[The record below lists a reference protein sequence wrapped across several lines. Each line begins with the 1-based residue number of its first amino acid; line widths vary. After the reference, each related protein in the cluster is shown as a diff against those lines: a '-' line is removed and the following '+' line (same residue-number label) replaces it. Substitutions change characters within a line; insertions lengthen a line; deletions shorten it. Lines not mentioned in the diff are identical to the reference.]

1 MTLKPAVYF
10 PAGFIGIRIRSFD
23 GITICE
29 TDVGME
35 TVLPQEVMG
44 RIITPEEAEAVG
56 IDLWRVMDIG
66 AGGDISLGEEMRDW
80 RIFSRNNLSA
90 MRDMGNGF
98 IWVER
103 ERRALHIN
111 PRIRDALNRRVL
123 AGEELRAFGEETAE
137 RNASGRN
144 YEGQQP
150 PDAIIPAKPLVP
162 EISLQRQI
170 QRPQTPEEAS
180 GIAVDM
186 TECCIFRQTKRGQ
199 QRLTNFVPTPVR
211 REYRL
216 DATGGRTLW
225 YQLRIDMYGQPPQ
238 LLYLEEKELEN
249 IPKAVQC
256 LIDSA
261 TVADTKV
268 AKLLENF
275 VRERLG
281 PLPPAN
287 DSLVLV
293 SPGWQVINQNQGI
306 YAFDNRTPVLP
317 YNFETGRS
325 LEAIPVSPE
334 TGWVWFKELL
344 DVSEDVHITATGVLF
359 SLMGLLFTIFER
371 AEFPLQFALYLVGTT
386 GSLKT
391 SLARVLFLIFT
402 SDETGRSH
410 TFTDTPTA
418 VEKYTGALRDEVGL
432 VDDLEL
438 GDDSMEA
445 ARQRAI
451 FNNLLRMI
459 GDRKG
464 KNRSNPA
471 LKDVKATV
479 THGLVAMTGE
489 QTLGKQSNRLRM
501 VEVEV
506 TKGAIIGER
515 LAEFQD
521 HPERWKTICSAWIHF
536 IEGNFSMICS
546 EIRERSREYR
556 REYQNRFNHA
566 RTIDQLIAFRIT
578 AELLRNFWMNWLHR
592 PAEVD
597 AVINAMIKAV
607 EEVLTRAAEKDERTN
622 PGMSFLLDVDALLG
636 EKGLTI
642 EDDQRAFE
650 KNYDA
655 AGYWNEAGD
664 LLLIRD
670 QAFKAVRTYE
680 QSMGRYFPFDMQK
693 ILKSLDEL
701 GAVCSFA
708 NGRNR
713 TFSVRKG
720 GRNLIHI
727 KGKIFRELVETNKE
741 G

>member
-1 MTLKPAVYF
+1 MTLKPAIYF
-10 PAGFIGIRIRSFD
+10 PAGFIGIKILSFD
-23 GITICE
+23 GITVCE
-29 TDVGME
+29 TDISME
-35 TVLPQEVMG
+35 NALPPEIMG
-44 RIITPEEAEAVG
+44 RVITPEEAEAGGV
-56 IDLWRVMDIG
+56 DLWSVRDIG
-66 AGGDISLGEEMRDW
+66 VEGQVSLGKELQDW
-80 RIFSRNNLSA
+80 RAFSRNDLSD

-98 IWVER
+98 IWIER
-103 ERRALHIN
+103 EQRTIRIN
-111 PRIRDALNRRVL
+111 PRIKDALSRRAL
-123 AGEELRAFGEETAE
+123 EGEELLAFGEEKVAMNAPVKEPEAKHTDEIITA
-137 RNASGRN
+137 RS
-144 YEGQQP
+144 
-150 PDAIIPAKPLVP
+150 LLP
-162 EISLQRQI
+162 EINILRQT
-170 QRPQTPEEAS
+170 QRPQTPDGTS
-180 GIAVDM
+180 NIGVDF
-186 TECCIFRQTKRGQ
+186 TERCIFRQTKHGQ
-199 QRLTNFVPTPVR
+199 QRLANFIPTPIY
-211 REYRL
+211 REYRF
-216 DATGGRTLW
+216 DAEGGKSLW
-225 YQLRIDMYGQPPQ
+225 YQIRIDVYGQIPQ
-238 LLYLEEKELEN
+238 ILCLEEKELEN
-249 IPKAVQC
+249 IPKAVQRQ
-256 LIDSA
+256 IDSA
-261 TVADTKV
+261 TVSDSKV
-268 AKLLENF
+268 AKVLENY
-275 VRERLG
+275 VRERLA

-287 DSLVLV
+287 DRLVLV

-306 YAFDNRTPVLP
+306 YAFDNRSAVPP
-317 YNFETGRS
+317 FNFETGRS
-325 LEAIPVSPE
+325 LEAIEVPSEV
-334 TGWVWFKELL
+334 GWAWFKELL
-344 DVSEDVHITATGVLF
+344 NVSSDMHITATGALF
-359 SLMGLLFTIFER
+359 SLMGLTFTIFER

-402 SDETGRSH
+402 SDETGRNH
-410 TFTDTPTA
+410 TFTDTPVS
-418 VEKYTGALRDEVGL
+418 VEKYIGALRDEVGL

-445 ARQRAI
+445 TRQKAI
-451 FNNLLRMI
+451 FNNVIRMV

-501 VEVEV
+501 VEVDV

-536 IEGNFSMICS
+536 IEANFFAICA

-578 AELLRNFWMNWLHR
+578 AELLRNFWINWLHR
-592 PAEVD
+592 PTEVD

-607 EEVLTRAAEKDERTN
+607 EEVLTRAAERDEKTN
-622 PGMSFLLDVDALLG
+622 PGMCFLLDVDSLLG

-642 EDDQRAFE
+642 EENQSAFE

-720 GRNLIHI
+720 GRNLIQI
-727 KGKIFRELVETNKE
+727 KGNRFKELVETNK
-741 G
+741 GD